1 MSFWSNVDVELK
13 FQGISRKE
21 LAYKINAKEITI
33 HKAIERDSVPNAE
46 SALKIAK
53 VLNVPLDRLLDMED
67 FEGSDKSKD
76 SDLQKKAVKMY
87 KKYGALLDK
96 FESLSPKER
105 LAVTQLIDTL
115 GSMK

>member
-1 MSFWSNVDVELK
+1 
-13 FQGISRKE
+13 
-21 LAYKINAKEITI
+21 
-33 HKAIERDSVPNAE
+33 
-46 SALKIAK
+46 
-53 VLNVPLDRLLDMED
+53 MED

-76 SDLQKKAVKMY
+76 SDLQKKAVTMY